1 MTASAMYLRRL
12 GALGAGLLV
21 YMLLM
26 ASLPR
31 TGQGALLLLHG
42 LAAMLVG
49 IAVGYRRRKD
59 ASGKIAAIA
68 AAAVWTLW
76 GLAEVGW
83 SSSFFLS
90 NQSHRAL
97 GVVLVT
103 ELGYSLAFGASVIC
117 MLRSIEGGLRRFFS
131 RWVVGV
137 PLLLTTPIAFS
148 LILHPFL
155 VHRDSGLTAFNLGET
170 AAIGISYVSLN
181 LALIVLLSTRSVD
194 WSFHAAG
201 LLCLVFG
208 DWSLRADKIMGRP
221 IELGLA
227 SFFILFGL
235 YSAALPMLRRVPI
248 GRVQRFE
255 PTSLLNTY
263 RIGLLVVALSMVL
276 VYALYQREEAR
287 TLKILCLGS
296 SAVAF
301 GAVLLSQV
309 MVERIQWFSR
319 ELGRVL
325 RSELEQPD
333 RTQHTSDAALPL
345 ELEEIYRLAFSATI
359 REQKLRE
366 EQRAIEQIR
375 QLQAQVAHD
384 IRSPLAALNVAVSTL
399 QENVPEPSR
408 RLLRGA
414 ADRIKDI
421 ANDLLD
427 KNRRAAQERS
437 APLPVES
444 VSLCCILDEAA
455 SEKRLQQS
463 GGKVEIRARMD
474 EQSYGLFAAANG
486 SELKRILSN
495 LLDNA
500 IEASPEGGQ
509 VTLRAAL
516 EGRNVLLSVSD
527 SGRGIPPAI
536 LPRLGEQGFSFN
548 KPQGSGL
555 GLYHARSTVERWG
568 GMLAI
573 RSAAGAG
580 TTVEIRLPRAAA
592 PAWFA
597 ERIVLEPGM
606 AVLVLDDDKAI
617 HATWHQLLAPAVQ
630 AGTQVLHFTEPSGLQ
645 EWLAQHRSEPFL
657 GLLDQELM
665 HSALTGLD
673 LIESEGI
680 ADCSILVTSHYA
692 EPSVL
697 RRAAALRLRLIPKEL
712 VGLVP
717 IEQRLLRR

>member
-1 MTASAMYLRRL
+1 
-12 GALGAGLLV
+12 
-21 YMLLM
+21 MLLM

-42 LAAMLVG
+42 LAALLVG
-49 IAVGYRRRKD
+49 IAVGYRRWND
-59 ASGKIAAIA
+59 ASGKPAAVA
-68 AAAVWTLW
+68 AAAIWTLW

-103 ELGYSLAFGASVIC
+103 ELGYSLAFGASVIS

-131 RWVVGV
+131 RWVVVV

-170 AAIGISYVSLN
+170 SAIAISYVALN

-194 WSFHAAG
+194 WSFFAAG
-201 LLCLVFG
+201 VLCLVFG

-235 YSAALPMLRRVPI
+235 YSAALPMLRRNPI

-263 RIGLLVVALSMVL
+263 RTGLLVVALSMVL

-325 RSELEQPD
+325 RSELEHPERVQNAAG
-333 RTQHTSDAALPL
+333 AALPL

-366 EQRAIEQIR
+366 EQRALEQIR

-384 IRSPLAALNVAVSTL
+384 IRSPLAALNVAVVTL
-399 QENVPEPSR
+399 QESIPEPSR

-427 KNRRAAQERS
+427 KNRRAAQDRS
-437 APLPVES
+437 VPLPVES
-444 VSLCCILDEAA
+444 VSLCCLIDEAA
-455 SEKRLQQS
+455 SEKRLQRA
-463 GGKVEIRARMD
+463 GGTIDIRARMD

-486 SELKRILSN
+486 RELKRVLSN

-500 IEASPEGGQ
+500 IEASPDGGR

-516 EGRNVLLSVSD
+516 EGPRVLLSVSD
-527 SGRGIPPAI
+527 SGRGVPAEI

-568 GMLAI
+568 GTLTI
-573 RSAAGAG
+573 RSAAGTG
-580 TTVEIRLPRAAA
+580 TTVDLRLPRATA
-592 PAWFA
+592 PAWFV
-597 ERIVLEPGM
+597 EKIVLEPGM

-617 HATWHQLLAPAVQ
+617 HATWDQLLAPSVK
-630 AGTQVLHFTEPSGLQ
+630 AGIRVLHFAEPCGMQ

-657 GLLDQELM
+657 GVIDQELM
-665 HSALTGLD
+665 PPELTGLD

-680 ADCSILVTSHYA
+680 ADRSILVTSHYA
-692 EPSVL
+692 EPLVL
-697 RRAAALRLRLIPKEL
+697 RRAATLKLRIIPKEL

-717 IEQRLLRR
+717 IEQRPPRR

>member
-235 YSAALPMLRRVPI
+235 YSAALPMLRRVPD
-248 GRVQRFE
+248 
-255 PTSLLNTY
+255 
-263 RIGLLVVALSMVL
+263 
-276 VYALYQREEAR
+276 
-287 TLKILCLGS
+287 
-296 SAVAF
+296 
-301 GAVLLSQV
+301 
-309 MVERIQWFSR
+309 W
-319 ELGRVL
+319 
-325 RSELEQPD
+325 
-333 RTQHTSDAALPL
+333 
-345 ELEEIYRLAFSATI
+345 
-359 REQKLRE
+359 
-366 EQRAIEQIR
+366 
-375 QLQAQVAHD
+375 
-384 IRSPLAALNVAVSTL
+384 
-399 QENVPEPSR
+399 
-408 RLLRGA
+408 
-414 ADRIKDI
+414 
-421 ANDLLD
+421 
-427 KNRRAAQERS
+427 
-437 APLPVES
+437 
-444 VSLCCILDEAA
+444 
-455 SEKRLQQS
+455 
-463 GGKVEIRARMD
+463 
-474 EQSYGLFAAANG
+474 
-486 SELKRILSN
+486 
-495 LLDNA
+495 
-500 IEASPEGGQ
+500 
-509 VTLRAAL
+509 
-516 EGRNVLLSVSD
+516 
-527 SGRGIPPAI
+527 PP
-536 LPRLGEQGFSFN
+536 Q
-548 KPQGSGL
+548 
-555 GLYHARSTVERWG
+555 
-568 GMLAI
+568 
-573 RSAAGAG
+573 
-580 TTVEIRLPRAAA
+580 
-592 PAWFA
+592 
-597 ERIVLEPGM
+597 
-606 AVLVLDDDKAI
+606 
-617 HATWHQLLAPAVQ
+617 
-630 AGTQVLHFTEPSGLQ
+630 
-645 EWLAQHRSEPFL
+645 
-657 GLLDQELM
+657 
-665 HSALTGLD
+665 
-673 LIESEGI
+673 
-680 ADCSILVTSHYA
+680 
-692 EPSVL
+692 
-697 RRAAALRLRLIPKEL
+697 
-712 VGLVP
+712 
-717 IEQRLLRR
+717 